1 MKKLHLT
8 LVLLG
13 LTCMIQAG
21 DLTTK
26 SGKVYK
32 NFALMGAAPNG
43 IRVFHDGGVAVLPP
57 SEFPDEMKTEV
68 AKIAKNIPAAR
79 KAEQQ
84 KAKMRRARQAESS
97 KRARAE
103 KARQKKSAALLQQEQ
118 KKEKEKQNR
127 LKAKTGPAKTGVIKK
142 N

>member
-1 MKKLHLT
+1 MKKLLT
-8 LVLLG
+8 ALVLLG

-21 DLTTK
+21 DLVTK
-26 SGKVYK
+26 SGKTYK

-43 IRVFHDGGVAVLPP
+43 IRVFHDDGVVVLPP
-57 SEFPDEMKTEV
+57 SEFPDEMKTEI

-84 KAKMRRARQAESS
+84 KAKERRARQAESS

-103 KARQKKSAALLQQEQ
+103 KERQKKSAALLQQEQ
-118 KKEKEKQNR
+118 KKEQEKQAR
-127 LKAKTGPAKTGVIKK
+127 LKAKTPAAKTGILKK
-142 N
+142 Q